1 MPAFRPKYRTIV
13 YTYIYVFA
21 NVIYDIWRWFW
32 VPYKWNV
39 TRQSELENKYPNQ
52 IRITRRKN
60 SFFLIVSFLCR
71 NQSSLIRSSAN
82 FIVHIQWP
90 LCPIQQTR
98 GSSRSGHKFLLL
110 HIKIFLCHCSRNCNN
125 SKTVWVTW
133 KQQLPLPQRIPVRQ
147 LENLLFIICIQ
158 VLKNFDELWWLFDIF
173 VYLVCCLCIL
183 CVMRIDAFAF
193 VCMCTV
199 ESSTPH
205 LSMTQLLL
213 FFFMFI
219 YDRQMMKP

>member
-1 MPAFRPKYRTIV
+1 MSSMISGVDFEFHTNGMLHVNRNWKINIQTKFESPGAKIV
-13 YTYIYVFA
+13 WY
-21 NVIYDIWRWFW
+21 
-32 VPYKWNV
+32 
-39 TRQSELENKYPNQ
+39 
-52 IRITRRKN
+52 
-60 SFFLIVSFLCR
+60 FFLIVSFLCR
-71 NQSSLIRSSAN
+71 KQSSLIRSSAN

-133 KQQLPLPQRIPVRQ
+133 KQQLPLPRSIPVRQ

-183 CVMRIDAFAF
+183 CVMRIDAFVF

-205 LSMTQLLL
+205 LSMTQPLL
-213 FFFMFI
+213 FLFMFI